1 MDRTAVRD
9 MEERDLERV
18 AEIEALSFSSPW
30 SIEAF
35 RKELRENSLAVYL
48 VCEIDGEL
56 AGYMGMWKVVDEG
69 HVTNVAVDPKF
80 RGMGVGNELLSEMV
94 IRARESNLVS
104 MTLEVRVSN
113 VQAIGLYKKH
123 GFKDVG
129 TRPKY
134 YDNGEDAIIMWKTL

>member
-35 RKELRENSLAVYL
+35 RKELEENNLAIYL
-48 VCEIDGEL
+48 VCEMDGDL

-80 RGMGVGNELLSEMV
+80 RGMGIGNALLSEMV

-123 GFKDVG
+123 GFEDVG